1 MVYNPPSF
9 RWSLC
14 ACRFEQAG
22 WPRSGHWSDGLV
34 KGENLHEF
42 LLLLGILVIRT
53 SDCNEKDHSTEL
65 RCVFSSGSAASSYIV
80 GEFEKGEKLN
90 QNAIVRC
97 SFRLLTPHARRTFLI
112 SVIQPDLEYAAL
124 TFTPSMNAGLRNRL
138 LAESN
143 PLRSRCWT
151 SRWSNPSPQ
160 WVPAYQHCWSMDRT
174 ICVLCS
180 PMCETRSSVYVMC
193 EIPTASSPPSHQ
205 RTGEFL
211 SSVPGEQS
219 CWSCIFFEPCST
231 SLELFTC
238 WRSGST
244 ITVFF

>member
-1 MVYNPPSF
+1 MLISPSRSRIPTNDF
-9 RWSLC
+9 RINL
-14 ACRFEQAG
+14 
-22 WPRSGHWSDGLV
+22 DGAEMKFV
-34 KGENLHEF
+34 KQTR
-42 LLLLGILVIRT
+42 LLGIIIDDSLSWSYHVDSVCCKVGRKIGA
-53 SDCNEKDHSTEL
+53 L
-65 RCVFSSGSAASSYIV
+65 R
-80 GEFEKGEKLN
+80 L
-90 QNAIVRC
+90 
-97 SFRLLTPHARRTFLI
+97 SFRLLTPHARRTFYI

-138 LAESN
+138 LAVW
-143 PLRSRCWT
+143 RKAIRCAAGVRYQDEVT
-151 SRWSNPSPQ
+151 PSSQ

-174 ICVLCS
+174 ICLPCS

-193 EIPTASSPPSHQ
+193 ETPTASSPPLHQ